1 MAQFECDIFSKISYL
16 INDGIKNE
24 WSFTFIAI
32 CLHGGRQRKSLLY
45 ILPLLFFPCGATA
58 QIGPRPHLFEA
69 SRSHTHTHTH
79 THTIG
84 LLLIIMCPHNFH
96 MTLGPTCYCCDV
108 KWLELEADCLLG
120 WRLHVGIHCA
130 WCLCDVLAWHSGVY
144 TLFRYSVYLEGRLNY
159 SNMYLLNL
167 RSSGILHYALK

>member
-1 MAQFECDIFSKISYL
+1 MSGALLSLPYAFMAGGRGKVY
-16 INDGIKNE
+16 
-24 WSFTFIAI
+24 FTFY
-32 CLHGGRQRKSLLY
+32 LY
-45 ILPLLFFPCGATA
+45 YFFPVA
-58 QIGPRPHLFEA
+58 QQPKSGLGRTFL
-69 SRSHTHTHTH
+69 RLLDHTHTHTH